1 MTPPERAPKPG
12 SPPRPAAFAV
22 AVHFALRGDL
32 RYLAHHDEM
41 RMLTRAL
48 VRAGWPVCYSGGFNP
63 KPRIHFPLPRNLGV
77 ASEAELAVVDLRE
90 SRSAAALAES
100 LAAALPEG
108 CALLRIEA
116 PAPCRAPAAEAVEYA
131 LPLAEPDAQRVA
143 PRIAALLAQPQLV
156 IERSFGPDKPT
167 RRVDI
172 RPFVNAIVLD
182 GARLHLRVRVEQQR
196 SARPAEILSC
206 LGLDAAAYECAVCR
220 VAVEWRTER
229 PAAPRA
235 PAANEGNELVQEED
249 PDATQEPR
257 AKVAQEV

>member
-1 MTPPERAPKPG
+1 MTPPERPG
-12 SPPRPAAFAV
+12 RPSDPSRPAAFAV

-48 VRAGWPVCYSGGFNP
+48 VRAGWPLCYSGGFNP

-77 ASEAELAVVDLRE
+77 ASEAELALVDLRAA
-90 SRSAAALAES
+90 RSADELTAALAP
-100 LAAALPEG
+100 ALPAG
-108 CALLRIEA
+108 CVLRRIEA

-131 LPLAEPDAQRVA
+131 VTLADGDAAELP
-143 PRIAALLAQPQLV
+143 PRIAALLAQPALP
-156 IERSFGPDKPT
+156 IERNFGPDKPA

-172 RPFVNAIVLD
+172 RPFIEAIVLD
-182 GARLHLRVRVEQQR
+182 GARLHLRVRVERQR

-206 LGLDAAAYECAVCR
+206 LDLDAAAYECAVCR

-235 PAANEGNELVQEED
+235 PAASEGNELVQEED
-249 PDATQEPR
+249 PDATQAPR
-257 AKVAQEV
+257 AQVAQEV